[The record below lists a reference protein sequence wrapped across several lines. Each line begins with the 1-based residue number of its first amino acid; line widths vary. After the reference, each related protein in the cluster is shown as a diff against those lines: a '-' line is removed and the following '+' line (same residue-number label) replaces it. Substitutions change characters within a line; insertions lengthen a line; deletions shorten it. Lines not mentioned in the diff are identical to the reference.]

1 MHCVG
6 FFPARRL
13 GGDFVL
19 RMTIFLSCFFYCHPE
34 GNTRRIP
41 WLLALCSYY
50 CCGWDS
56 SDFVLR
62 MTFCFVL
69 FFYCHPEGNTR
80 RIPRLLALCSYY
92 CCGWDSSL
100 PAVGGPARR
109 LSGAPLRMTK
119 TVQNDINKMFEIME
133 GRRNGRRKNSKR
145 IFPPPSI
152 FQFLSK

>member
-1 MHCVG
+1 
-6 FFPARRL
+6 
-13 GGDFVL
+13 
-19 RMTIFLSCFFYCHPE
+19 
-34 GNTRRIP
+34 
-41 WLLALCSYY
+41 LCSYY

-56 SDFVLR
+56 SLPAVGGPARRRWACPPL
-62 MTFCFVL
+62 
-69 FFYCHPEGNTR
+69 EG
-80 RIPRLLALCSYY
+80 
-92 CCGWDSSL
+92 L